1 MVGLSADF
9 RAGAVD
15 VAPTLLAVFPFGL
28 VVGAAAVDVGLS
40 AVEALG
46 MSVVVLA
53 GASQLAAIA
62 LIGAGAPAAV
72 VVLTA
77 LVINL
82 RHLMYSA
89 SLAPEYRDEPV
100 RVRAPVAYLLVDQVF
115 VMAALKFDADAPVDR
130 RWYYFGLGVPI
141 WLTWVAGTAVGAVA
155 GAAVPAWLPIEFAV
169 PMVFLALLAPAVDDR
184 PRAVAAV
191 VGGTVAVAGAGL
203 PLNLGLPAGALGGVL
218 AGVVADSW
226 WSP

>member
-1 MVGLSADF
+1 MPGLPADF
-9 RAGAVD
+9 HAGARD
-15 VAPTLLAVFPFGL
+15 VAPTLLAVFPFGI
-28 VVGAAAVDVGLS
+28 VAGAAAVDVGFSLLQ
-40 AVEALG
+40 ALG
-46 MSVVVLA
+46 MSVIVIA

-62 LIGAGAPAAV
+62 VLGAGAPAV
-72 VVLTA
+72 VVVFTA

-115 VMAALKFDADAPVDR
+115 VMAAIKFDADAAVDR

-191 VGGTVAVAGAGL
+191 VGGTVAVAGAGF